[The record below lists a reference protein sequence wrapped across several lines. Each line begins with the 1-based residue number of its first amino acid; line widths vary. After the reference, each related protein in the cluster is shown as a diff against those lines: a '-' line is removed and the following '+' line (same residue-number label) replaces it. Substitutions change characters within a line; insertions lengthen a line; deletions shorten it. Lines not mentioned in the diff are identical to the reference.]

1 LQERRIAFHHG
12 LPVPDRLEKLMG
24 GSAGTDV
31 TDPAPE
37 RFDEVLTPAALDF
50 VVALP
55 AMRRSGRAGNAAQRR
70 HGRFGQTAEILDASI
85 RGAPHRWNPEPRVPS
100 HRGG

>member
-1 LQERRIAFHHG
+1 
-12 LPVPDRLEKLMG
+12 MG

-85 RGAPHRWNPEPRVPS
+85 RGAPTGGTPSRGLPLLKEVDRGRVS
-100 HRGG
+100 R